1 MAKSLKIELVSQ
13 STIAQEGSTE
23 LLESKAPTRTQR
35 DFFVP
40 ELGLEQLSLSEGAER
55 MQLVVEQINR
65 FIDNISDDYF
75 QLGLHLSALHKALRK
90 SGLTTEQVKSWYT
103 ENINMPYSSA
113 MQCRKVAETYAD
125 HPELISRYTAS
136 GAYLLSSC
144 ETPEER
150 ETVWNQARGEKPA
163 PSIRELRE
171 TLKRFKEQQA
181 LPEPLPEPVDPEDS
195 SWVYKMADAQVFESL
210 QQLTGYCERIL
221 KMDDPQERSEMRAAL
236 VEAVQ
241 RLIEQMEEVEEA

>member
-23 LLESKAPTRTQR
+23 LLESQAPTRTQR

-103 ENINMPYSSA
+103 ENINIPSSDSRSSRH
-113 MQCRKVAETYAD
+113 CRS
-125 HPELISRYTAS
+125 HSRSLLTRRTQAGFTRWPTRRYLSRCSNSPAIAS
-136 GAYLLSSC
+136 A
-144 ETPEER
+144 
-150 ETVWNQARGEKPA
+150 
-163 PSIRELRE
+163 
-171 TLKRFKEQQA
+171 F
-181 LPEPLPEPVDPEDS
+181 
-195 SWVYKMADAQVFESL
+195 
-210 QQLTGYCERIL
+210 
-221 KMDDPQERSEMRAAL
+221 
-236 VEAVQ
+236 
-241 RLIEQMEEVEEA
+241 